1 MATAGGDRMTP
12 LLSYLDRNET
22 EAVRSLLK
30 HLDQEL
36 GSQIKMVALFGSKA
50 RRDATKDSDI
60 DLLIILEQE
69 SWLIRR
75 EISGWAADISL
86 KYDVLIEPRVIG
98 SRRWNR
104 MSRQKFTLYQNIM
117 HDTVVLHP

>member
-1 MATAGGDRMTP
+1 MTP